1 MTIKNSGPLTF
12 TEIHDEFKTL
22 GGTLNQTPYKLSE
35 YRGLPAGMGLPQ
47 SGEIK
52 FSDFYGKSSIR
63 FVTGAQWI
71 PISDTQING
80 KYNRMNCNLWVALQ
94 AMGYDDP
101 AGLYDITLPADYWL
115 WSSSTSNG
123 GLVIPN
129 NMTGDIVFRN
139 NGIII
144 GKGGNAGTNAG
155 GTTANKTGKSGG
167 PALTIKTTS
176 AKTTIVNNSGAY
188 IAGGGGGGGTGGA
201 GLGSGGGGG
210 AGGGNGGTGYRGGG
224 GFGAGGSL
232 NSSGANA
239 RDKGGSA
246 DGGRGGGAGGGSG
259 AWDNGSK
266 TDKVDAGGGGGGG
279 RILPGSGGAGGPYG
293 KNASGVAGGGS
304 NRAGTAGGGGV
315 GGGGGGWGARGGSG
329 GGGQLAG
336 GAGGAGI
343 TKATNNVTIT
353 NNGTIWGTV

>member
-1 MTIKNSGPLTF
+1 MTIKTSGPLSF

-22 GGTLNQTPYKLSE
+22 GGTLNQTPYQLSE
-35 YRGLPAGMGLPQ
+35 YRGLPVGMGLPQ
-47 SGEIK
+47 SGTIK

-63 FVTGAQWI
+63 FVTGDEWI
-71 PISDTQING
+71 PISDTKINS
-80 KYNRMNCNLWVALQ
+80 KYNIRDCNLWDALK
-94 AMGYDDP
+94 AMGYTDP

-115 WSSSTSNG
+115 WSNSTSNG
-123 GLVIPN
+123 GLVIPS

-155 GTTANKTGKSGG
+155 GTIANKTGKPGG
-167 PALTIKTTS
+167 PALVIQTTS
-176 AKTTIVNNSGAY
+176 GNHTIINNSGAY

-210 AGGGNGGTGYRGGG
+210 AGGGDGGTGYRAGG

-232 NSSGANA
+232 NTAGANA
-239 RDKGGSA
+239 RDDSDA
-246 DGGRGGGAGGGSG
+246 SGGRGGGAGGGSG

-266 TDKVDAGGGGGGG
+266 IDEVDAGGGGGGG
-279 RILPGSGGAGGPYG
+279 RQLPGAGGAGGPSG
-293 KNASGVAGGGS
+293 RNAAGVAGGGS
-304 NRAGTAGGGGV
+304 NNAGAAGSGGV
-315 GGGGGGWGARGGSG
+315 GGGGGGWGASGGSG
-329 GGGQLAG
+329 GGNQLAG

-343 TKATNNVTIT
+343 SKATNNVTIT

>member
-22 GGTLNQTPYKLSE
+22 GGTLNQKPYQLSE
-35 YRGLPAGMGLPQ
+35 YIGLPAGMGLPQ

-71 PISDTQING
+71 PISDTRING

-115 WSSSTSNG
+115 WSSSTALS
-123 GLVIPN
+123 GLTIPST
-129 NMTGDIVFRN
+129 MTGDIVFRN

-144 GKGGNAGTNAG
+144 GKGGKGGTNTG
-155 GTTANKTGKSGG
+155 GASKTGIAGG
-167 PALTIKTTS
+167 PALTVKSIVGNH
-176 AKTTIVNNSGAY
+176 TIINNSGAY
-188 IAGGGGGGGTGGA
+188 IAGGGGGGGMGGEQNA
-201 GLGSGGGGG
+201 GSGGGGG
-210 AGGGNGGTGYRGGG
+210 AGGGNGGVGYRGGG
-224 GFGAGGSL
+224 GFGAGGSI
-232 NSSGANA
+232 NSSGVNA

-279 RILPGSGGAGGPYG
+279 RILPGSGGAGGPSG

-304 NRAGTAGGGGV
+304 NNAGSAGGGGV
-315 GGGGGGWGARGGSG
+315 GGGGGGWGASGGSG
-329 GGGQLAG
+329 GGGAKAG
-336 GAGGAGI
+336 GSGGRAIG
-343 TKATNNVTIT
+343 TATNNVTIT
-353 NNGTIWGTV
+353 NNGTIWGRI